1 MHETHNPFTNFPS
14 FCTNDRHNMRIL
26 SKIWLL
32 FVPVRLSY
40 HIYMK
45 GQAWHMATFD
55 GKFSLLSCCK
65 AAMCRHKT
73 GLARSRHGINRRI
86 CCKLHNDI
94 VEKSE
99 ICYIARARFFLYT
112 GFIEN
117 LFLINLD
124 GASSLPYCLLPQGP
138 LHAPAMLA
146 SPLTKALHSL

>member
-1 MHETHNPFTNFPS
+1 MT
-14 FCTNDRHNMRIL
+14 
-26 SKIWLL
+26 
-32 FVPVRLSY
+32 
-40 HIYMK
+40 
-45 GQAWHMATFD
+45 AFD

-73 GLARSRHGINRRI
+73 GPARPRRGINRRI

-138 LHAPAMLA
+138 LRDPAMLA
-146 SPLTKALHSL
+146 SPFMHSFYRIRRKLCQQEVYNELF

>member
-1 MHETHNPFTNFPS
+1 MT
-14 FCTNDRHNMRIL
+14 
-26 SKIWLL
+26 
-32 FVPVRLSY
+32 
-40 HIYMK
+40 
-45 GQAWHMATFD
+45 AFD

-65 AAMCRHKT
+65 AAMYRHKT
-73 GLARSRHGINRRI
+73 RPGKVRRGISRQI

-138 LHAPAMLA
+138 LRDPCNARI
-146 SPLTKALHSL
+146 ALYKSIAFFSRIRRKLCQQEVYNELF

>member
-1 MHETHNPFTNFPS
+1 MT
-14 FCTNDRHNMRIL
+14 
-26 SKIWLL
+26 
-32 FVPVRLSY
+32 
-40 HIYMK
+40 
-45 GQAWHMATFD
+45 AFD

-73 GLARSRHGINRRI
+73 GPARPWRGINRRI

-99 ICYIARARFFLYT
+99 ICYIARVRFFLYT

-124 GASSLPYCLLPQGP
+124 GASLLPYCLLPQGP
-138 LHAPAMLA
+138 LRDPAMLA
-146 SPLTKALHSL
+146 SPFTKALHSL

>member
-1 MHETHNPFTNFPS
+1 MT
-14 FCTNDRHNMRIL
+14 
-26 SKIWLL
+26 
-32 FVPVRLSY
+32 V
-40 HIYMK
+40 
-45 GQAWHMATFD
+45 FD

-65 AAMCRHKT
+65 ATMCRHKT
-73 GLARSRHGINRRI
+73 GSARSRRGINRRI

-99 ICYIARARFFLYT
+99 ICYIARVRFFLYT

-138 LHAPAMLA
+138 LHDPAMLA
-146 SPLTKALHSL
+146 SPFTKALHSL

>member
-1 MHETHNPFTNFPS
+1 MT
-14 FCTNDRHNMRIL
+14 
-26 SKIWLL
+26 
-32 FVPVRLSY
+32 
-40 HIYMK
+40 
-45 GQAWHMATFD
+45 AFD
-55 GKFSLLSCCK
+55 GIFSPLYRRK

-73 GLARSRHGINRRI
+73 APARPRRGINRRI

-99 ICYIARARFFLYT
+99 ICYIARVRFFLYT

-138 LHAPAMLA
+138 LRDPAMLA

>member
-1 MHETHNPFTNFPS
+1 MHETHNPFTNLPS
-14 FCTNDRHNMRIL
+14 LCTNNRHNMRTL
-26 SKIWLL
+26 SKTWLH

-40 HIYMK
+40 PIYTK
-45 GQAWHMATFD
+45 GQAWYMTAFD
-55 GKFSLLSCCK
+55 GKFSPLSCSK
-65 AAMCRHKT
+65 AAMYRHKT
-73 GLARSRHGINRRI
+73 GPARLRYGINRRI

-99 ICYIARARFFLYT
+99 ICYIARVRFFLYT

-138 LHAPAMLA
+138 LRDPVMLA
-146 SPLTKALHSL
+146 SPLSEALHSL